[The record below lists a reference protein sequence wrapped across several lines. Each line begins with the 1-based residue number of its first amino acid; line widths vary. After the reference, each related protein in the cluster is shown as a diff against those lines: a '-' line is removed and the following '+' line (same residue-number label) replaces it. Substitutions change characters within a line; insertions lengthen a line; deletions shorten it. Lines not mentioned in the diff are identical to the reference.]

1 MSLYIRDITGYK
13 GESEEVTQRVKR
25 RLLSLGCTLI
35 MLAGIIMISAV
46 DSQAASDVPM
56 IDGSYLTHEDE
67 SVGCSTKMTRG
78 EDLLVGYSKCVE
90 VGPGK
95 FYGGGS
101 TIAVQTVEKVG
112 VGVSV
117 ERAKKGDDHW
127 TGYRGWMKFNHNAD
141 RVSSSKMLDVEGGYY
156 YRVSCI
162 HSAGND
168 VSSSF
173 TDGVYIE
180 EP

>member
-1 MSLYIRDITGYK
+1 M
-13 GESEEVTQRVKR
+13 RVKR
-25 RLLSLGCTLI
+25 RLLSFCCTFALLVG
-35 MLAGIIMISAV
+35 MVMISTV
-46 DSQAASDVPM
+46 DSQAALDSEELM
-56 IDGSYLTHEDE
+56 IDGSYLTHDDE
-67 SVGCSTKMTRG
+67 SVGYDTKITRG
-78 EDLLVGYSKCVE
+78 VDLLTGYSKCVR

-101 TIAVQTVEKVG
+101 TIAAHTVEDIG

-127 TGYRGWMKFNHNAD
+127 TGYRGWLKFNQGAD
-141 RVSSSKMLDVEGGYY
+141 RVASSKMLDVEGGYY
-156 YRVSCI
+156 YRVSCT
-162 HSAGND
+162 HSANSD

-173 TDGVYIE
+173 TNGIYIE

>member
-1 MSLYIRDITGYK
+1 MR
-13 GESEEVTQRVKR
+13 R
-25 RLLSLGCTLI
+25 RLLYFCCTLI
-35 MLAGIIMISAV
+35 MLAGIVVASTV
-46 DSQAASDVPM
+46 DSQAASEKPM
-56 IDGSYLTHEDE
+56 IDGSYLTHDDE
-67 SVGCSTKMTRG
+67 SVGYDTKKTRG

-101 TIAVQTVEKVG
+101 TVAVHTVNEVG

-117 ERAKKGDDHW
+117 ERAKKGDDCW
-127 TGYRGWMKFNHNAD
+127 EGYDAWLKFNQNAD
-141 RVSSSKMLDVEGGYY
+141 RVSSSKMLEVEGGYY
-156 YRVSCI
+156 YRISCV

-168 VSSSF
+168 MSSSF

-180 EP
+180 KP

>member
-1 MSLYIRDITGYK
+1 M
-13 GESEEVTQRVKR
+13 RVKR
-25 RLLSLGCTLI
+25 RLLSFCCTFALLVGMI
-35 MLAGIIMISAV
+35 MTSTV
-46 DSQAASDVPM
+46 DGQAASDSEELK
-56 IDGSYLTHEDE
+56 IDGSYLTHDDE
-67 SVGCSTKMTRG
+67 SVGCDTKITRG
-78 EDLLVGYSKCVE
+78 VDLLTGYSKCVR

-101 TIAVQTVEKVG
+101 TIAAHTVEDIG

-127 TGYRGWMKFNHNAD
+127 TGYRGWLKFNQDAD
-141 RVSSSKMLDVEGGYY
+141 RVASSKMLDVEGGYY
-156 YRVSCI
+156 YRVSCT
-162 HSAGND
+162 HSANSD

-173 TDGVYIE
+173 TNGIYIE

>member
-1 MSLYIRDITGYK
+1 MG
-13 GESEEVTQRVKR
+13 VKR
-25 RLLSLGCTLI
+25 RLLSFCCTFALLVG
-35 MLAGIIMISAV
+35 MVMISTV
-46 DSQAASDVPM
+46 DSQAALDSEEFM
-56 IDGSYLTHEDE
+56 IDGSYLTHDDE
-67 SVGCSTKMTRG
+67 SVGYDTKITRG
-78 EDLLVGYSKCVE
+78 VDLLTGYSKCVR

-101 TIAVQTVEKVG
+101 TIAAHTVEDIG

-117 ERAKKGDDHW
+117 ERAKKGDDRW
-127 TGYRGWMKFNHNAD
+127 TGYRAWLKFNQDAD
-141 RVSSSKMLDVEGGYY
+141 RVASSKMLDVDGGYY
-156 YRVSCI
+156 YRVSCT
-162 HSAGND
+162 HSANSD